1 MGMGGGR
8 PSEQCVKKGHRF
20 VWRARTRGSTFAAM
34 NGNRRK
40 HQVVVVGAGF
50 AGLQTALKLRRADVE
65 VTVVDRYNHHLFQ
78 PLLYQVAT
86 AVLSPGDI
94 SAPIRSVLKGK
105 NTTVLLAEAQ
115 GVDAARRVLVC
126 DGGEIPYDTLVLAT
140 GATHS
145 YFGHPEWERFAPGL
159 KTIDDARKIRERIL
173 LAFEAAEREAD
184 PARQR
189 EWLTF
194 VVIGAGPT
202 GAELAG
208 ALAYMTRHSLPKE
221 FRRADISTARVLLL
235 EGLPRVLSAYPEEL
249 SQKAREDLERLG
261 VEVRTGAMVTG
272 VDEEGVAVGAER
284 IPARTVLWGA
294 GVAASPLART
304 LGAPLDKAGRVKV
317 TPTLTVPGHDD
328 IFVVGDLAAVQQDGH
343 PVPGIAPAAMQMGQ
357 YVARALRERLAGRVP
372 EPFHYVD
379 KGSFAV
385 IGRGSAIG
393 TLFNK
398 VRLSGRPAWW
408 MWLGIHIAF
417 LVGFRNKLLVL
428 GQWAYTYLTRK
439 HEVRIITGLYD
450 SKLPRLQPVPDTSA
464 PRPAPVLAPE
474 PPQPSGSAQVH

>member
-1 MGMGGGR
+1 MNSDG
-8 PSEQCVKKGHRF
+8 KKHR
-20 VWRARTRGSTFAAM
+20 
-34 NGNRRK
+34 
-40 HQVVVVGAGF
+40 VVVVGAGF
-50 AGLQTALKLRRADVE
+50 AGLQTALKLRKADVE

-94 SAPIRSVLKGK
+94 AAPIRSVLKGK
-105 NTTVLLAEAQ
+105 NTTVLLADATR
-115 GVDAARRVLVC
+115 VDVERKRLVC
-126 DGGEIPYDTLVLAT
+126 EGGEIAYDTLVLAT

-145 YFGHPEWERFAPGL
+145 YFGHPEWGHVAPGL
-159 KTIDDARKIRERIL
+159 KTINDARVIRERIL

-184 PARQR
+184 PARRR

-194 VVIGAGPT
+194 VIIGAGPT
-202 GAELAG
+202 GVELAG

-221 FRRADISTARVLLL
+221 FRRADIAQARVLLL
-235 EGLPRVLSAYPEEL
+235 EGLPRVLSAYTEEL

-272 VDEEGVAVGAER
+272 VDEKGVSVGSER

-328 IFVVGDLAAVQQDGH
+328 IFVVGDLAAVQQEGK

-357 YVARALRERLAGRVP
+357 YVARTVRERLAGQTP
-372 EPFHYVD
+372 APFHYVD

-398 VRLSGRPAWW
+398 VNLSGRPAWW
-408 MWLGIHIAF
+408 MWLSIHIAF

-428 GQWAYTYLTRK
+428 GQWAYSYLTRK
-439 HEVRIITGLYD
+439 HEVRLITGLYD
-450 SKLPRLQPVPDTSA
+450 EQLPRLQSVNDSDGALPAGALASE
-464 PRPAPVLAPE
+464 PAPTDE
-474 PPQPSGSAQVH
+474 SVHVH

>member
-1 MGMGGGR
+1 
-8 PSEQCVKKGHRF
+8 
-20 VWRARTRGSTFAAM
+20 M
-34 NGNRRK
+34 NGNRKK

-50 AGLQTALKLRRADVE
+50 AGLQTALKLEKADVE

-105 NTTVLLAEAQ
+105 NTTVLLADAQ
-115 GVDAARRVLVC
+115 SVDAGRKVLVC
-126 DGGEIPYDTLVLAT
+126 EGGEIAYDTLVLAT

-145 YFGHPEWERFAPGL
+145 YFGHPEWAKVAPGL
-159 KTIDDARKIRERIL
+159 KTIDDARAIREKIL
-173 LAFEAAEREAD
+173 LAFEAAERETD
-184 PARQR
+184 PERQR

-194 VVIGAGPT
+194 VIIGAGPT
-202 GAELAG
+202 GVELAG

-221 FRRADISTARVLLL
+221 FRRADISQARVLLL
-235 EGLPRVLSAYPEEL
+235 EGLPRVLSAYPEDL
-249 SQKAREDLERLG
+249 SQKAREDLEKLG
-261 VEVRTGAMVTG
+261 VEVRTGQMVTQ
-272 VDEEGVAVGAER
+272 VDEGGVSVGDTR
-284 IPARTVLWGA
+284 ISARTVLWGA
-294 GVAASPLART
+294 GVAASPLAKT

-317 TPTLTVPGHDD
+317 TPRLNVPGHED
-328 IFVVGDLAAVQQDGH
+328 IFVVGDLAAVVQDGK

-357 YVARALRERLAGRVP
+357 YVAKAIQAKVAGRLS

-398 VRLSGRPAWW
+398 VRLSGRPAWV
-408 MWLGIHIAF
+408 MWLGIHLAF
-417 LVGFRNKLLVL
+417 LVGFGNRVSVL
-428 GQWAYTYLTRK
+428 GSWAYTYLTRK
-439 HEVRIITGLYD
+439 REVRLITGRHG
-450 SKLPRLQPVPDTSA
+450 KELPRLQPSTAQSAEAAPMGVP
-464 PRPAPVLAPE
+464 PPPAATAKPAH
-474 PPQPSGSAQVH
+474 VH